1 MRARTPQ
8 ECVVRTGGQRAWRAQ
23 LRALDRA
30 TERRAARLHPGTGP
44 SACTQ
49 HVAST
54 RVSSAHETTRRSQPR
69 TVPASLAR
77 CAATARWPAPPWRA
91 ALPGSPRQRPGDE
104 GRPGRQQHVRRL
116 TARTRVA
123 PAGGEARRHHPEG
136 VTRRYSRLSVVW
148 ARRDRLGGVT
158 RLADLTEQLGVRYDE
173 IYRSVRHLGFTSE
186 QHPTSKEL
194 TLSGEEA
201 EALRTEHA
209 RVSALQERSM
219 KLPAAARQ
227 LK

>member
-1 MRARTPQ
+1 M
-8 ECVVRTGGQRAWRAQ
+8 
-23 LRALDRA
+23 
-30 TERRAARLHPGTGP
+30 
-44 SACTQ
+44 
-49 HVAST
+49 
-54 RVSSAHETTRRSQPR
+54 
-69 TVPASLAR
+69 
-77 CAATARWPAPPWRA
+77 
-91 ALPGSPRQRPGDE
+91 
-104 GRPGRQQHVRRL
+104 
-116 TARTRVA
+116 
-123 PAGGEARRHHPEG
+123 
-136 VTRRYSRLSVVW
+136 W